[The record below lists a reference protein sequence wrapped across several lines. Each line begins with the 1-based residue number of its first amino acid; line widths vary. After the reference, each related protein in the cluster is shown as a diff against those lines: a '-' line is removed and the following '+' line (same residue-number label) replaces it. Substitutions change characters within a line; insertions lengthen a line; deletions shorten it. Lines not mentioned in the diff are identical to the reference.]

1 MDMNHEKTAD
11 FGNGLRDAGMQRAA
25 DGFLAQA
32 A

>member
-11 FGNGLRDAGMQRAA
+11 FGNGLWDAEMQRAS